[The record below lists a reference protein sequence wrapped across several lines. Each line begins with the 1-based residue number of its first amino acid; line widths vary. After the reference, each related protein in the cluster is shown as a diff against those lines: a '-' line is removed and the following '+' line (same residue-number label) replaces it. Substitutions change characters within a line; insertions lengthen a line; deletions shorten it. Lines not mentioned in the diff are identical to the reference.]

1 MRLVEKK
8 VLITGGGSGIGR
20 ELARRL
26 AARNDVMIAGRD
38 KAKLDRACA
47 ETPGIRAVPVDVTS
61 EDSAQQSLD
70 RVAVELGGLDLLVH
84 SAGVMHAAPIAAP
97 DSASAI
103 EEELAVNLGGSIRMT
118 RLALPLLTESPE
130 SGIVF
135 ISSAV
140 ALFPAPGLASYAATK
155 AAVHSFARTLR
166 VELADKRVRVFEVL
180 PPVVDTEMT
189 RGMDVSKIPA
199 DAVVDAIV
207 GGVSRDREEIPVE
220 RIKALLRLAR
230 FAPGVADK
238 VLLRALR
245 APV

>member
-1 MRLVEKK
+1 VQLVAKK

-26 AARNDVMIAGRD
+26 AADNVVAIAGRD
-38 KAKLDRACA
+38 KAKLDRVRVD
-47 ETPGIRAVPVDVTS
+47 TPGIRSVTLDVTS
-61 EDSAQQSLD
+61 EDSARQALD
-70 RVAVELGGLDLLVH
+70 RVASELGGLDLLVH

-118 RLALPLLTESPE
+118 RLALPLLTKSPE
-130 SGIVF
+130 SGVVF

-166 VELADKRVRVFEVL
+166 IELAGERIRVFEVL
-180 PPVVDTEMT
+180 PPVVDTPMT
-189 RGMDVSKIPA
+189 RAMDVSKIPA

-207 GGVSRDREEIPVE
+207 DGVKRDREEIPVE

-238 VLLRALR
+238 VLLRAIR
-245 APV
+245 APA